1 MKEAIKSLGRPSST
15 ITAAG
20 LAGMGMSIA
29 WGTINEFTPVEIS
42 PGYIALT
49 VTFVSSLV
57 GYMKREN
64 VLKPEDLG

>member
-1 MKEAIKSLGRPSST
+1 MEAIKHMSRPSST

-29 WGTINEFTPVEIS
+29 WGTINEFTPVAIS

-49 VTFVSSLV
+49 VTFVSSIV
-57 GYMKREN
+57 GYMKPER

>member
-1 MKEAIKSLGRPSST
+1 MKQTLKKPSST

-57 GYMKREN
+57 GYAKKET
-64 VLKPEDLG
+64 VLPLKEG